1 MNNVIVVVKWKRV
14 YSNVIG
20 RVGKNFERRN
30 MLIGVNL
37 GMWKRG
43 CYYGKF
49 LKYYK
54 YCFKKIE
61 IVK

>member
-1 MNNVIVVVKWKRV
+1 MNNVIVVVKWKRG

-20 RVGKNFERRN
+20 KVGKNFVRRN

-43 CYYGKF
+43 C
-49 LKYYK
+49 
-54 YCFKKIE
+54 
-61 IVK
+61 